1 MIRKVP
7 IRKVPKR
14 NGTGVSNSDRHD
26 RADALAVSAA
36 KYMQPRDDQVDGP
49 DPEHQPELSAEA
61 APIPVPE
68 GPTPEPQPAPK
79 TQSKPR
85 TASKPKKAAEV
96 VDPEGQGGEKPAF
109 HLRAVMSESIRIDAM
124 AAEAG
129 VSSAY
134 IKKALQKGVMERLRE
149 LRDTNGWGR
158 HTKEAAARLEQDT
171 RGDGP
176 AFGRSTMNL
185 SAQQVREV
193 YKGIHDPLRI
203 HSSGQVM
210 TAFARVVLAEELEKL
225 EKRLST

>member
-14 NGTGVSNSDRHD
+14 NGTGVSNSDRHE

-36 KYMQPRDDQVDGP
+36 KYMQPRDDQANGP
-49 DPEHQPELSAEA
+49 EPEQRPEPPAETA
-61 APIPVPE
+61 SIPAPVEPLA
-68 GPTPEPQPAPK
+68 EPQPASK
-79 TQSKPR
+79 AARKPR
-85 TASKPKKAAEV
+85 TPPKPKKAAEV

-109 HLRAVMSESIRIDAM
+109 HLRAVMSESVRIDEM

-129 VSSAY
+129 VSPAY